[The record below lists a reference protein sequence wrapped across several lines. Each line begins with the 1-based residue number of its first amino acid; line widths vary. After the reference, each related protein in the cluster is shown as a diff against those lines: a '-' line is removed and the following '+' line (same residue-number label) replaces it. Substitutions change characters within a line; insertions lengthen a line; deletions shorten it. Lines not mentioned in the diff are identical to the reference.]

1 MWVYLM
7 KSKDEE
13 LPMFKNLH
21 KMIETMFDRK
31 IEVLCFNNDGEYI
44 YKDFHSYLSD
54 NGIESQASCTYYIKQ
69 DRVV

>member
-44 YKDFHSYLSD
+44 YKDFHS
-54 NGIESQASCTYYIKQ
+54 
-69 DRVV
+69 